1 MILDIIERSYYLW
14 LMRKGD
20 RTREAIVNQALDL
33 ATVRGLEALS
43 IGALAAE
50 TGMSKSGLFAHFGS
64 KEALQLA
71 VLEAASALFSAQ
83 VIKPSHAE
91 RRGLRRL
98 IALVEN
104 WLHWANSET
113 LSGGCPF
120 VAAQVEWDDREG
132 PVRDYLVW
140 AQQSWLGVLAAAAE
154 KAVAQSDF
162 RDDLNPR
169 AFAHDVYAIA
179 LGYHNAQRLLRDP
192 KAGSYARDAFR
203 RLLKDAREGAPR
215 AVASAASVATH

>member
-1 MILDIIERSYYLW
+1 
-14 LMRKGD
+14 MRKGE
-20 RTREAIVNQALDL
+20 RTREAIVDQALDL

-43 IGALAAE
+43 IGALATE

-71 VLEAASALFSAQ
+71 VLEVASARFAAQ
-83 VIKPSHAE
+83 VIKPSRDEA
-91 RRGLRRL
+91 RGLRRL

-104 WLHWANSET
+104 WMAWANSET

-140 AQQSWLGVLAAAAE
+140 AQQTWLSVLGAAAE
-154 KAVAQSDF
+154 KAVAQGDF
-162 RDDLNPR
+162 RDDLDPR
-169 AFAHDVYAIA
+169 AFAHDIYAIA

-192 KAGSYARDAFR
+192 NGEKYARDAFR
-203 RLLKDAREGAPR
+203 RLLKDAREGAPN
-215 AVASAASVATH
+215 AVTSAQIH

>member
-1 MILDIIERSYYLW
+1 
-14 LMRKGD
+14 MRKGE
-20 RTREAIVNQALDL
+20 RTREAIVDQALDL
-33 ATVRGLEALS
+33 ATVKGLEALS

-71 VLEAASALFSAQ
+71 VLEAASARFSEQ
-83 VIKPSHAE
+83 VIKPSRAE
-91 RRGLRRL
+91 TRGLRRL
-98 IALVEN
+98 IALVER
-104 WLHWANSET
+104 WMDWANSEQ

-140 AQQSWLGVLAAAAE
+140 AQRSWLGVLAAAAE
-154 KAVAQSDF
+154 KAVAQG
-162 RDDLNPR
+162 DLRADLDAR

-192 KAGSYARDAFR
+192 NAESYARDAFR

-215 AVASAASVATH
+215 AVAPAKIN

>member
-1 MILDIIERSYYLW
+1 
-14 LMRKGD
+14 MRKGE
-20 RTREAIVNQALDL
+20 RTREAIVDQALDL
-33 ATVRGLEALS
+33 ATVQGLEALS
-43 IGALAAE
+43 IGALATE

-71 VLEAASALFSAQ
+71 VLEAASARFSEL
-83 VIKPSHAE
+83 VIKPSRNE
-91 RRGLRRL
+91 SRGIRRL

-104 WLHWANSET
+104 WLQWANSDA

-140 AQQSWLGVLAAAAE
+140 AQTSWLGVLAGAAE
-154 KAVAQSDF
+154 KAVAQGDF
-162 RDDLNPR
+162 RADLDTR
-169 AFAHDVYAIA
+169 GLAHDVYAVA

-192 KAGSYARDAFR
+192 KAEDYARDAFR
-203 RLLKDAREGAPR
+203 RLLRDAREGAPR
-215 AVASAASVATH
+215 AAAPAAEH

>member
-1 MILDIIERSYYLW
+1 
-14 LMRKGD
+14 MRKGE
-20 RTREAIVNQALDL
+20 RTKDAIISQALDL
-33 ATVRGLEALS
+33 ATVKGLEALS
-43 IGALAAE
+43 IGALASE

-71 VLEAASALFSAQ
+71 VLETASARFSEQ
-83 VIKPSHAE
+83 VIQPSRAE
-91 RRGLRRL
+91 SRGILRL

-104 WLHWANSET
+104 WLHWANSEQ

-140 AQQSWLGVLAAAAE
+140 AQTSWLGVIAASAE
-154 KAVAQSDF
+154 KAVAQGDF
-162 RDDLNPR
+162 RADLSTR
-169 AFAHDVYAIA
+169 GFAHDVYAIA

-192 KAGSYARDAFR
+192 NGEAYARDAFR
-203 RLLKDAREGAPR
+203 RLLQDARRGVARGPVTAEPR
-215 AVASAASVATH
+215 HPTH